1 MQAVCVAAPRAGS
14 REWRAGSPGIHQH
27 VQPICQCI
35 ARAVVNAAWEVG
47 KQAVNN
53 SLKEHARKTGREA
66 ILAV

>member
-1 MQAVCVAAPRAGS
+1 MSNQFANA
-14 REWRAGSPGIHQH
+14 
-27 VQPICQCI
+27 I